1 MNMVFRLLHL
11 CLGGCPHR
19 NTYRER
25 RSLHGV
31 QILHWVCEDCGH
43 AVPAVDRTAREH
55 REVVRAG
62 AIKPAKV
69 QRIPAEVVAIQSR
82 RPQLVGGTRN

>member
-1 MNMVFRLLHL
+1 MNMLSRLLHL
-11 CLGGCPHR
+11 FGCPHR
-19 NTYRER
+19 NTIRER

-55 REVVRAG
+55 REVVRVG

-69 QRIPAEVVAIQSR
+69 HRYPAEVVAIQSR
-82 RPQLVGGTRN
+82 RHLLVGGARK